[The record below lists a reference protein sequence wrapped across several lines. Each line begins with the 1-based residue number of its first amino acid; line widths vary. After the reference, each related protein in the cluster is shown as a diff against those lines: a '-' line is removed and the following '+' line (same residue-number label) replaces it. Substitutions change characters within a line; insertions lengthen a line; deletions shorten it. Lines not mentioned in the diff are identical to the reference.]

1 MIKEKCKRIYILIKD
16 FNRFMYDY
24 TLHIGK
30 KYFCRYCL
38 QTFNTAEIL
47 KSNIKDCMKIN
58 DKQMIKMPKKGDSK
72 IMRGKQNHHL

>member
-1 MIKEKCKRIYILIKD
+1 MIIHYILE
-16 FNRFMYDY
+16 
-24 TLHIGK
+24 K
-30 KYFCRYCL
+30 KHFCRYCL